1 MQSEREREREREH
14 DTDVRIGAQEE
25 AGTENRD
32 ISVARESERES
43 AVWEF

>member
-1 MQSEREREREREH
+1 MQSERAREREH

-25 AGTENRD
+25 AGTKVRD

-43 AVWEF
+43 AAREF